1 MAKHQVIQDA
11 FVDDSISGTDP
22 QFTDDNNHQVDR
34 NLDNIDSHRVVMLI
48 EPSRESISS
57 ESSLERQQ
65 VKTQKKTQILGINE
79 QPMLEERELD
89 GWTTLHARQ
98 SQSGTILGKDKS
110 LIQVHTRANT
120 SLGMSNSNIKPIS
133 LAQKQIEDEMVSKR
147 VNEIYARHLELQKKR
162 Y

>member
-1 MAKHQVIQDA
+1 MAKHKVIQDA

-79 QPMLEERELD
+79 
-89 GWTTLHARQ
+89 
-98 SQSGTILGKDKS
+98 
-110 LIQVHTRANT
+110 
-120 SLGMSNSNIKPIS
+120 
-133 LAQKQIEDEMVSKR
+133 
-147 VNEIYARHLELQKKR
+147 
-162 Y
+162 